1 MRPTALTIAGS
12 DPSGGAGL
20 QADLKTFHQHGV
32 FGMSVV
38 TLLTAQNTQR
48 VEAVEVVAREL
59 VVRQFD
65 AVTNDIRP
73 LAMKTGA
80 LGNATI
86 VEAVASCVRRLD
98 CPVVVDPVMIS
109 KHGQLLIED
118 HAVDVLRDELIS
130 TAFLVTPNRH
140 EAARLSGV
148 SVTDSVSMREAAKR
162 IEQLGAK
169 NVLIKGGK
177 QGGVALDVLLSEGE
191 FTHLEEAYV
200 ESRNTHG
207 SGCVLSASIT
217 SGLAHGIDLVTA
229 VRKAKDFVTRG
240 IRHAEGIGHGRGPLN
255 LFVEVDSPKP
265 Q

>member
-32 FGMSVV
+32 YGTSVV

-48 VEAVEVVAREL
+48 VEAVEVVASEL

-65 AVTNDIRP
+65 AVTNDVPP
-73 LAMKTGA
+73 LATKSGA
-80 LGNATI
+80 LGNAKI
-86 VEAVASCVRRLD
+86 IEAVASCVRRLD
-98 CPVVVDPVMIS
+98 CPIVVDPVMVS
-109 KHGQLLIED
+109 KHGQVLIED

-130 TAFLVTPNRH
+130 IAYLVTPNRH
-140 EAARLSGV
+140 EAARLSGI
-148 SVTDSVSMREAAKR
+148 SVNDSVSMREAAKR

-177 QGGVALDVLLSEGE
+177 QGGVALDVLLSDGE
-191 FTHLEEAYV
+191 FRNLEAAHV
-200 ESRNTHG
+200 ETRNTHG

-217 SGLAHGIDLVTA
+217 SGLAHELDLVTA
-229 VRKAKDFVTRG
+229 VRNAKDFVTRG

-255 LFVEVDSPKP
+255 LYVDVNSPKP

>member
-32 FGMSVV
+32 FGTSVV
-38 TLLTAQNTQR
+38 TLLTVQNTQQ

-65 AVTNDIRP
+65 AVTNDMP
-73 LAMKTGA
+73 PVATKTGA
-80 LGNATI
+80 LGNAEI
-86 VEAVASCVRRLD
+86 IEAVAACVRRLD
-98 CPVVVDPVMIS
+98 CPIVVDPVMVS

-130 TAFLVTPNRH
+130 VAYLVTPNRH
-140 EAARLSGV
+140 EAARLSGINV
-148 SVTDSVSMREAAKR
+148 SDSVSMREAAKR

-177 QGGVALDVLLSEGE
+177 QGEVALDVLWSDGE
-191 FTHLEEAYV
+191 FTSFEKAHIETQ
-200 ESRNTHG
+200 NTHG

-217 SGLAHGIDLVTA
+217 SGLAHDLDLVTA
-229 VRKAKDFVTRG
+229 VRKAKDFVNRG
-240 IRHAEGIGHGRGPLN
+240 IRHGEGIGHGRRPLN
-255 LFVEVDSPKP
+255 LHVEADS